1 MSRVRL
7 RQSLMAALLVSTGCA
22 KLLGENQPREVQR
35 EVPSSYGADPG
46 SSATSVAQAH
56 WDELFTDPH
65 LSTLLEGALENN
77 QELNIQV
84 QEIIIAKSEVGA
96 RRGEYLPSLSAGAGV
111 GVEKVGGETSQGV
124 SDAAHAVPEHLL
136 DLRFGL
142 SASWEVDVWG
152 KLRTAAKAANSRY
165 LATIE
170 AKNFLTTQII
180 AEIATSYY
188 ELIAIDQ
195 SIEVVDRYV
204 TLTENAL
211 EAVRFK
217 KAAARAT
224 ELAVQRFEAEV
235 SRSKARR
242 YTLAQKRVQVENRI
256 NFLVGRFPQQ
266 VARSN
271 QLLDDQAIA
280 RVSKAGLP
288 TALLDNR
295 ADVRHAELQLEAAKL
310 NVKSAKAQFYPSL
323 TLDAGV
329 GYSTFNAA
337 HLVTT
342 PQSLAYNVA
351 GGLVAPLLN
360 RAAIKAQYQ
369 TANAIQIQAIFEY
382 EKTLLRAYTEVVNEL
397 ARMANLAGRHTQLVS
412 QVETLERAVEVSD
425 LLYRSAHADYMEVL
439 LTRRDA
445 LEAEQELIE
454 AKLQRMLAMV
464 ALYRA
469 LGGGW
474 R

>member
-1 MSRVRL
+1 MNSAL
-7 RQSLMAALLVSTGCA
+7 RRILMLVMLLSTGCA
-22 KLLGENQPREVQR
+22 KLLGDNQPREVQR
-35 EVPSSYGADPG
+35 DVPASYGIDPG
-46 SSATSVAQAH
+46 PSATSVAQAH
-56 WDELFTDPH
+56 WDELFTDAD
-65 LSTLLEGALENN
+65 LSALLEAALENN
-77 QELNIQV
+77 QELNIQL

-96 RRGEYLPSLSAGAGV
+96 RRGEYLPRLGAGVGV
-111 GVEKVGGETSQGV
+111 GVEKVGADTSQGV
-124 SDAAHAVPEHLL
+124 SDAAHNVPENLL

-152 KLRTAAKAANSRY
+152 KLRNAAKAANSRY

-170 AKNFLTTQII
+170 AKNFLTTQVI
-180 AEIATSYY
+180 AEIARSYY

-195 SIEVVDRYV
+195 SIAVVDRYV
-204 TLTENAL
+204 SLTEGAL
-211 EAVRFK
+211 ETVRFK

-242 YTLAQKRVQVENRI
+242 YTLVQRRVQAENRI
-256 NFLVGRFPQQ
+256 NFLVGRFPQH
-266 VARSN
+266 VARSSE
-271 QLLDDQAIA
+271 LLDEQALA
-280 RVSKAGLP
+280 RVTNTGLP
-288 TALLDNR
+288 TQLLDNR
-295 ADVRHAELQLEAAKL
+295 ADVRRAELQLEAAKL

-329 GYSTFNAA
+329 GYETFNAA
-337 HLVTT
+337 HLLTT

-360 RAAIKAQYQ
+360 RKAIKAQYQ
-369 TANAIQIQAIFEY
+369 TANAMQIQAVFAF
-382 EKTLLRAYTEVVNEL
+382 EKTLLLAYTEVVNEL
-397 ARMANLAGRHTQLVS
+397 ARIENLADRYTQLTA
-412 QVETLERAVEVSD
+412 QVETLEHAVEVSG

>member
-1 MSRVRL
+1 MNSRQIL
-7 RQSLMAALLVSTGCA
+7 LLALVLSTGCA
-22 KLLGENQPREVQR
+22 KLLGDNQPREVNR
-35 EVPSSYGADPG
+35 EVPASYGTKLGP
-46 SSATSVAQAH
+46 SATSVAQAH
-56 WDELFTDPH
+56 WDVLFTDSY
-65 LSTLLEGALENN
+65 LSALLDEALENN
-77 QELNIQV
+77 QELNIQL

-96 RRGEYLPSLSAGAGV
+96 RRGEYLPSLKAGAGV

-124 SDAAHAVPEHLL
+124 SDGAHGVPEHLL

-142 SASWEVDVWG
+142 SASWEIDVWG
-152 KLRTAAKAANSRY
+152 KLRNAAKAANSRY

-170 AKNFLTTQII
+170 AKNFLTTQIV
-180 AEIATSYY
+180 AEIASSYY

-195 SIEVVDRYV
+195 SIEVVDRYI

-211 EAVRFK
+211 ETVRLK

-242 YTLAQKRVQVENRI
+242 YTLEQQRVVAENRV

-266 VARSN
+266 VARST
-271 QLLDDQAIA
+271 QLLNEQALA
-280 RVSKAGLP
+280 RVRETGLP
-288 TALLDNR
+288 TDLLDNR
-295 ADVRHAELQLEAAKL
+295 ADVRRAELRLEAAKL
-310 NVKSAKAQFYPSL
+310 SVKSAKAQFYPSL

-329 GYSTFNAA
+329 GYETFNAA
-337 HLVTT
+337 HLLAT

-369 TANAIQIQAIFEY
+369 TANAVQIQAVFEF

-397 ARMANLAGRHTQLVS
+397 SRIDNLAGCYTELTS
-412 QVETLERAVEVSD
+412 QVETLENAVEVSGV
-425 LLYRSAHADYMEVL
+425 LYRSAHADYMEVL

-445 LEAEQELIE
+445 LEAQQQLIE